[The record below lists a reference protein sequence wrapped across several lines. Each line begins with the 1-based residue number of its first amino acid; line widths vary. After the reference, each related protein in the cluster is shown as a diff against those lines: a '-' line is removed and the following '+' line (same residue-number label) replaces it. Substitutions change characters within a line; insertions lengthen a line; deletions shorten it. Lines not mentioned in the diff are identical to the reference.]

1 MALNYKTSTDE
12 TYNIQCA
19 SKIVIP
25 NSEGEDVTYAIKDM
39 TSRKHIST
47 TEAALEETS
56 ITDLASR
63 VSTLENNTSSAYDD
77 SAIVKRI
84 ENLEKKEDKDTI
96 YNDSAIIKRLE
107 ALEKK
112 EDKDTVYDD
121 TKITEEVK
129 LLKDTVDK
137 LSTKARM
144 YDTALGITDTATLR
158 DSLIIETK
166 SSSGIS
172 TSNDRKPRVYDVSKS
187 TRYGTA
193 MGAALVEKTKGNNIF
208 NYIGHANSLGNQVF
222 IIDVDN
228 EGYNTLNTVA
238 VSQILESVQ
247 NVLTAYKAIPIASP
261 YLLGEFS
268 VREDTSI
275 EYGQEPALWNSG
287 IAYSKDFKAATAADI
302 ISLLSINNNSMF
314 IGATDIDSDS
324 SDITTYNIVT
334 VSEDGILSV
343 FDVNTKMLTPLVQ
356 FALISDELKVVEYI
370 QDKAIVEEKL
380 QLLNNGSAIM
390 AFSLRYSYFDNYSEI
405 KVTVNTTL
413 LKALGIDFPQNT
425 NLIYTYKHNKSGGF
439 LGIGGNYN
447 NWSGSSSNP
456 RF

>member
-63 VSTLENNTSSAYDD
+63 ISTLENNTSSAYDD

-84 ENLEKKEDKDTI
+84 ENLEKKEDKDTV

-172 TSNDRKPRVYDVSKS
+172 TSNDRKPRAYDVSKS
-187 TRYGTA
+187 TSYGTA
-193 MGAALVEKTKGNNIF
+193 MGAALVEKTEGNNIF
-208 NYIGHANSLGNQVF
+208 KYIGCASGLGNQVF
-222 IIDVDN
+222 IMDVDN
-228 EGYNTLNTVA
+228 DGYNTLNTVIA
-238 VSQILESVQ
+238 SRILESVQ
-247 NVLTAYKAIPIASP
+247 TALTAYNAIPIASP
-261 YLLGEFS
+261 YLLGEFG
-268 VREDTSI
+268 VRENTSI

-287 IAYSKDFKAATAADI
+287 IAYSKDFKAATAAEI
-302 ISLLSINNNSMF
+302 VNLLSINNNSMF
-314 IGATDIDSDS
+314 IGANDIDSD
-324 SDITTYNIVT
+324 TKMPYNIVT
-334 VSEDGILSV
+334 ISEDGILSV
-343 FDVNTKMLTPLVQ
+343 FDINTKMLIPLVQ
-356 FALISDELKVVEYI
+356 FALISDELRVVEYI

-380 QLLNNGSAIM
+380 QLLDDESSVTFM
-390 AFSLRYSYFDNYSEI
+390 VFSLRYSYFDNYSEI

-456 RF
+456 QF